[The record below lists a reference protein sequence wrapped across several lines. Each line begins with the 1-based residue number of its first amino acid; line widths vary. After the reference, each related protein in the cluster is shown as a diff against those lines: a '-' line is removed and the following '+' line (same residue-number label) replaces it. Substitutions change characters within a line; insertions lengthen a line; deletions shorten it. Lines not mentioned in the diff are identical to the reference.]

1 MTDSS
6 EVYFLKE
13 RIKELEQQI
22 ALFVGNPREHR
33 KFDDPREQKIADVLA
48 EAGISHLAVV
58 FVSSQAFVILDF
70 PQDVEKARRLFL
82 ENNPGYEY
90 THQMGTSL
98 YFKQR

>member
-22 ALFVGNPREHR
+22 ALFVGNPRNR
-33 KFDDPREQKIADVLA
+33 KLDDPREQKTSDVLV

-90 THQMGTSL
+90 TTQRGTSL